1 MPKRRRSKAFW
12 KNFKFKYKLT
22 IVNENTLE
30 EIVGLR
36 VSKLNGL
43 SVLLSVLTVLFLIAA
58 CIIAFTPL
66 RNYLPGYMN
75 SEVRSQIVDNALR
88 VDSLQELLNRQN
100 LYIMNIQDIFSGKV
114 PIDSVQTLD
123 SLTTVRKDTLM
134 ERTKREEEFRRQ
146 YEENE
151 KYNLTTIVSQPDVNG
166 LILYRP
172 TRGMVS
178 DHFNTDKKH
187 FGTDIAANPN
197 ESVLATMDGTVFLS
211 TYTAET
217 GDRRTAQSGFRLD
230 LQALRLAAEK
240 RRRPRERRRSH
251 RTGGKQRNAQHRTA
265 SPLRTVVQGTS
276 CQPGEVHRV
285 LKPMTRSGIYDYK

>member
-36 VSKLNGL
+36 
-43 SVLLSVLTVLFLIAA
+43 
-58 CIIAFTPL
+58 
-66 RNYLPGYMN
+66 GYMN
-75 SEVRSQIVDNALR
+75 SEVRTQTVDNALR
-88 VDSLQELLNRQN
+88 VDSLQQVLNKQN

-114 PIDSVQTLD
+114 SIDSVQTLD
-123 SLTTVRKDTLM
+123 SLTAAREDTLM

-151 KYNLTTIVSQPDVNG
+151 KYNLTSITSQPDVTG

-178 DHFNTDKKH
+178 DHFNAEKKH
-187 FGTDIAANPN
+187 YGTDIAANPN
-197 ESVLATMDGTVFLS
+197 ESVLATMDGTVILS

-217 GDRRTAQSGFRLD
+217 GYLIG
-230 LQALRLAAEK
+230 
-240 RRRPRERRRSH
+240 
-251 RTGGKQRNAQHRTA
+251 
-265 SPLRTVVQGTS
+265 VQGN
-276 CQPGEVHRV
+276 
-285 LKPMTRSGIYDYK
+285 SGTLSTGPHLHFELWYKGHPVNPEKYIVF